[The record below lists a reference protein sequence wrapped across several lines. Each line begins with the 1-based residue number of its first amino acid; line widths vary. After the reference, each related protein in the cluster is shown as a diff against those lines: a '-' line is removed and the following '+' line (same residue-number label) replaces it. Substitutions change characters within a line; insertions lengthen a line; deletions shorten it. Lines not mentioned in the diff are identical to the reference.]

1 MRKFILALVLCFLP
15 GISYA
20 HSCQIFEISPENHSL
35 KIQCQLIKV
44 APNSKIELRFLDRF
58 AGIENLSQRVS
69 TLRIKDE
76 NDQRL
81 LPEMSSNGLY
91 RFLSRN
97 SSVIKVNFEMRLS
110 QVSGAARDPGNYA
123 LTSSLSRETGF
134 FLLSDLLP
142 EICISN
148 QCQNNNLQLFL
159 QPPAEWSAAST
170 ESKTDDFYTISDW
183 RKTTFFIGKLRRKT
197 LQVNQMTVE
206 VAIAGEHSIRDEEV
220 MNIAKAIA
228 DEQSKMLGITNKN
241 NYLVT
246 LAPFPIPITGLRSS
260 ALTRG
265 RTVIMMMNAEPNEK
279 LALKHFQKHLA
290 HEMFHYYLPEG
301 FNVRENFDWFWEGFT
316 RYIALLTLHRL
327 RMFDLPAMLEEMS
340 YEYQFYA
347 SNPLRNK
354 LSLVDLSPEKFANPA
369 SYELIYHKGTL
380 VAWLYDLELRTQTD
394 GRKNVLTVIRD
405 LNQIYGNFQKEM
417 GNREII
423 EVLATAAKLDSFMN
437 DYIKGTKEIDLTDR
451 LKKYGLSVEG
461 NMSRLSIKPKWSKKQ
476 QALIEGLS
484 Q

>member
-134 FLLSDLLP
+134 FRS
-142 EICISN
+142 EEHTSE
-148 QCQNNNLQLFL
+148 LQ
-159 QPPAEWSAAST
+159 
-170 ESKTDDFYTISDW
+170 
-183 RKTTFFIGKLRRKT
+183 
-197 LQVNQMTVE
+197 
-206 VAIAGEHSIRDEEV
+206 
-220 MNIAKAIA
+220 
-228 DEQSKMLGITNKN
+228 
-241 NYLVT
+241 
-246 LAPFPIPITGLRSS
+246 
-260 ALTRG
+260 
-265 RTVIMMMNAEPNEK
+265 
-279 LALKHFQKHLA
+279 
-290 HEMFHYYLPEG
+290 
-301 FNVRENFDWFWEGFT
+301 
-316 RYIALLTLHRL
+316 
-327 RMFDLPAMLEEMS
+327 
-340 YEYQFYA
+340 
-347 SNPLRNK
+347 
-354 LSLVDLSPEKFANPA
+354 
-369 SYELIYHKGTL
+369 
-380 VAWLYDLELRTQTD
+380 
-394 GRKNVLTVIRD
+394 
-405 LNQIYGNFQKEM
+405 
-417 GNREII
+417 
-423 EVLATAAKLDSFMN
+423 
-437 DYIKGTKEIDLTDR
+437 
-451 LKKYGLSVEG
+451 
-461 NMSRLSIKPKWSKKQ
+461 
-476 QALIEGLS
+476 S